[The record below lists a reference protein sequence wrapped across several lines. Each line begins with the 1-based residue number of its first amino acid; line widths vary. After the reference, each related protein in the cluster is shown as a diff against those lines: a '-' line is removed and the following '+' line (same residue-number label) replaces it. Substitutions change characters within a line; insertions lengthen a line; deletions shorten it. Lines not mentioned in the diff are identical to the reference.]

1 MADAPRLHID
11 KDQFSLICQKRC
23 QERAQVP
30 YMGYYF
36 RILTGQGASAP
47 AGARRHLDQDGRM
60 VNGFA
65 LVA

>member
-1 MADAPRLHID
+1 M
-11 KDQFSLICQKRC
+11 
-23 QERAQVP
+23 P

>member
-11 KDQFSLICQKRC
+11 KDQFSLICQSGVRS
-23 QERAQVP
+23 AQVP